1 MPRKKGK
8 GKEKKGKHKGGAGFQ
23 KGSKMG
29 REEVKA
35 RPVVFPKKEG

>member
-23 KGSKMG
+23 KGTKVG
-29 REEVKA
+29 RETVKT
-35 RPVVFPKKEG
+35 RPAVLPKKEG